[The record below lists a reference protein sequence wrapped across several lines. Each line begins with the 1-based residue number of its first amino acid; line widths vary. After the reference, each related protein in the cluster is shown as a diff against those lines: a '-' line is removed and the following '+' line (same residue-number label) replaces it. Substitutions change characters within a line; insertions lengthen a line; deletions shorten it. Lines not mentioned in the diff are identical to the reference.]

1 MLRKHLEARLAM
13 QWRNKYHSCVAIRKV
28 VDAQY
33 ELTCIV
39 TTGLVLQDTDNVGS
53 GNETSTSRVFFSLDA
68 ETLCSVC
75 SACKKSGF
83 WQVTCKVKRRNDVVA
98 GEAVVCFLCHKR
110 VILDNRTQIR
120 CVAKQWFNSFPVETP
135 LSLWKCFFLSTN
147 IRSKYFADIFQRP
160 RIEITERSGTCT
172 PQVQMFTVKAV

>member
-13 QWRNKYHSCVAIRKV
+13 QWRNKYHSCE
-28 VDAQY
+28 Y
-33 ELTCIV
+33 EPTCIV

-53 GNETSTSRVFFSLDA
+53 GNETSTSWVFFSLDA

-83 WQVTCKVKRRNDVVA
+83 WRVTCKVKRRNDVVT
-98 GEAVVCFLCHKR
+98 GEAVVCYLGHKR

-120 CVAKQWFNSFPVETP
+120 CIAKQWFNSFPVETP
-135 LSLWKCFFLSTN
+135 LSLWKCFFSSTN
-147 IRSKYFADIFQRP
+147 IRSKVFRRHFSTPAHRNH
-160 RIEITERSGTCT
+160 RTSGTCT
-172 PQVQMFTVKAV
+172 PQVQMFTVKVV